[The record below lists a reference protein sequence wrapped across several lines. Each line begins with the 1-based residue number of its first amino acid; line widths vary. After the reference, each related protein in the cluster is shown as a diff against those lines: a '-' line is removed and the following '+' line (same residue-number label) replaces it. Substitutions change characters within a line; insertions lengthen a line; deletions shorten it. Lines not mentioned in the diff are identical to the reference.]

1 MRNKKPEIFEWGS
14 LRFRVVETKGCDGCY
29 WYADGA
35 CVSPPEF
42 DRDCGGCAS
51 YERVDKR
58 NVVFIEE
65 KE

>member
-29 WYADGA
+29 WYADGS

-42 DRDCGGCAS
+42 DKDGGGCTS
-51 YERVDKR
+51 YDRVDGR
-58 NVVFIEE
+58 DVIFV
-65 KE
+65 KEAE